1 MGKTECEV
9 ESTFRYGLIAISF
22 LLYESGKYKILV
34 CQNFIYIPG
43 DVAWWQRVW
52 DLHSRSRVRVRA
64 CTSCKILGQPVFY
77 SLTWAHKVRFPGSVV
92 SSNPKKKKKPSY
104 TIHGKNIQMRI
115 RRNHVYTETEVF
127 LHSSCHWTIAGK
139 SSLYC
144 DLLRSF
150 LLLFS
155 LYLTPRKENP
165 FSVPRNLQL
174 IGLQLPHNLVRFPA
188 LYAPPPQ
195 AHDMCVHGIRVLMT
209 TRSRIRILSSSFIW
223 WKLSKM

>member
-1 MGKTECEV
+1 LGKTECEV

-92 SSNPKKKKKPSY
+92 SSNPKKKKNLHIQSMAKTSKWESGAIMY
-104 TIHGKNIQMRI
+104 TLRQKFFFIVRA
-115 RRNHVYTETEVF
+115 TEQLLEKVVSTVI
-127 LHSSCHWTIAGK
+127 C
-139 SSLYC
+139 C
-144 DLLRSF
+144 DLFF
-150 LLLFS
+150 LFFLCIS
-155 LYLTPRKENP
+155 HQEKKIP
-165 FSVPRNLQL
+165 FQFLEIYS
-174 IGLQLPHNLVRFPA
+174 
-188 LYAPPPQ
+188 
-195 AHDMCVHGIRVLMT
+195 
-209 TRSRIRILSSSFIW
+209 
-223 WKLSKM
+223 